1 MSDIAIR
8 VEHLGKQYPSTLL
21 RAGRIG
27 GPRVRY
33 QTLRDTL
40 MAGLRAP
47 WQRLSSFILHPSP
60 NGSPPDE

>member
-8 VEHLGKQYPSTLL
+8 VEHLGKQY
-21 RAGRIG
+21 RIG